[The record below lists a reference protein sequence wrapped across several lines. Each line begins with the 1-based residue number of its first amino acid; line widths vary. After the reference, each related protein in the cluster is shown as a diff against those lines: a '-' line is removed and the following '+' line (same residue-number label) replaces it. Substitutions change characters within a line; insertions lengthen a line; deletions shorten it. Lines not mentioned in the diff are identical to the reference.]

1 MIEGIIS
8 ALPHIGGNIL
18 DVEQRERQRITHAVF
33 SLSEDGH
40 LILNGSEVTFG
51 VQGFWERTALIRG
64 DIRRGTANG

>member
-8 ALPHIGGNIL
+8 TLPHIGGNIS
-18 DVEQRERQRITHAVF
+18 DVEQKERQRITHAVF

-40 LILNGSEVTFG
+40 LILNGSEITFG

-64 DIRRGTANG
+64 DIRKETA

>member
-8 ALPHIGGNIL
+8 GLPHIGGNIS

-40 LILNGSEVTFG
+40 LILNGSEVAFG
-51 VQGFWERTALIRG
+51 VSGFWERTALIRG
-64 DIRRGTANG
+64 DIRKGTANG